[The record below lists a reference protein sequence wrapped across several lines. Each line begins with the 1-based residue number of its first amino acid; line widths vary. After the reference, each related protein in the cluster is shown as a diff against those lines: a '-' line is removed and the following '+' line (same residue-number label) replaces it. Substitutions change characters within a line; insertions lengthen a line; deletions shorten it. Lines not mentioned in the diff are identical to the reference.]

1 MKLAERISKLR
12 DSSPDELQ
20 QQETDMKEQMFR
32 LRFQWSMGQTETL
45 KKMRELRKDQARLQT
60 ILREKRGAQIKG
72 K

>member
-12 DSSPDELQ
+12 DSSPDELRN
-20 QQETDMKEQMFR
+20 QETEMKEQMFR

>member
-60 ILREKRGAQIKG
+60 ILREKTRSATKR
-72 K
+72 